1 MKSRKNKKTLRSYFV
16 KDTEKTKLQNDK
28 KLTDSF
34 KIISLYIFMFLLQGI
49 FNIYWRDWQ
58 FKRNMEIIGK
68 YLTVN
73 KLHLMGRL
81 GSIQFME
88 NVAILTI
95 TFIIGIAGLYYFNY
109 KYEKEHSEEQGI
121 TTKSAESPLL

>member
-81 GSIQFME
+81 GFIQFME

-109 KYEKEHSEEQGI
+109 KFVNVHSEEQGI
-121 TTKSAESPLL
+121 NF

>member
-1 MKSRKNKKTLRSYFV
+1 MKSIKNKKTLRNYFV

-34 KIISLYIFMFLLQGI
+34 KIISLYIFMFLLQGT

-73 KLHLMGRL
+73 KLQLMDRIGF
-81 GSIQFME
+81 IQFTE

-109 KYEKEHSEEQGI
+109 KYQKKNI
-121 TTKSAESPLL
+121 AKNKVLPRKL

>member
-1 MKSRKNKKTLRSYFV
+1 MKKIIQNNECKNCFNKKTLRNYFV

-49 FNIYWRDWQ
+49 FNVYWRDWQ

-73 KLHLMGRL
+73 KLHLMDRIGF
-81 GSIQFME
+81 IQFTE

-95 TFIIGIAGLYYFNY
+95 TFIIGIVGLYYFNY
-109 KYEKEHSEEQGI
+109 RYEKEHKE
-121 TTKSAESPLL
+121 K

>member
-1 MKSRKNKKTLRSYFV
+1 MKKIIQDNECKNCFNKKTLRNYFV

-28 KLTDSF
+28 KLTDIF

-49 FNIYWRDWQ
+49 FNVYWRDWQ

-73 KLHLMGRL
+73 KLHLMDRIGF
-81 GSIQFME
+81 IQFTE

-95 TFIIGIAGLYYFNY
+95 TFIIGIVGLYYFNY
-109 KYEKEHSEEQGI
+109 RYEKEHKEE
-121 TTKSAESPLL
+121 

>member
-1 MKSRKNKKTLRSYFV
+1 MKKIIQNNECKNCFNKKTLRNYFV

-49 FNIYWRDWQ
+49 FNVYWRDWQ

-73 KLHLMGRL
+73 KLHLMDRI
-81 GSIQFME
+81 GSIQFTE

-95 TFIIGIAGLYYFNY
+95 TFIIGIVGLYYFNY
-109 KYEKEHSEEQGI
+109 RYEKEHKEE
-121 TTKSAESPLL
+121 

>member
-1 MKSRKNKKTLRSYFV
+1 MKSRKNKKTLRNYFV

-73 KLHLMGRL
+73 KLHLMDRIGFM
-81 GSIQFME
+81 QFTE

-109 KYEKEHSEEQGI
+109 KYEKEHTEEQDI
-121 TTKSAESPLL
+121 TELNSNE

>member
-1 MKSRKNKKTLRSYFV
+1 MKKIIQDNECKNCFNKKTLRNYFV

-49 FNIYWRDWQ
+49 FNVYWRDWQ

-73 KLHLMGRL
+73 KLHLMDRIGF
-81 GSIQFME
+81 IQFTE

-95 TFIIGIAGLYYFNY
+95 TFIIGIVGLYYFNY
-109 KYEKEHSEEQGI
+109 RYEKEHKEE
-121 TTKSAESPLL
+121 

>member
-1 MKSRKNKKTLRSYFV
+1 MKSIKNKKTLRNYFV

-73 KLHLMGRL
+73 KLQLMDRI
-81 GSIQFME
+81 SFIQFTE

-109 KYEKEHSEEQGI
+109 KYKKKNI
-121 TTKSAESPLL
+121 AKNKVLPRKL

>member
-1 MKSRKNKKTLRSYFV
+1 MKKIIQDNECKNCFNKKTLRNYFV

-73 KLHLMGRL
+73 KLHLMGRI
-81 GSIQFME
+81 GFIQFTE

-95 TFIIGIAGLYYFNY
+95 TFIIGIVGLYYFNY
-109 KYEKEHSEEQGI
+109 RYGKEHKEE
-121 TTKSAESPLL
+121 

>member
-81 GSIQFME
+81 GFIQFME

-109 KYEKEHSEEQGI
+109 KYEKEHNEEQGI
-121 TTKSAESPLL
+121 TENNSNE

>member
-1 MKSRKNKKTLRSYFV
+1 MKKIIQDNECKNCFNKKTLRNYFV

-49 FNIYWRDWQ
+49 FNVYWRDWQ

-73 KLHLMGRL
+73 KLHLMDRIGF
-81 GSIQFME
+81 IQFTE

-95 TFIIGIAGLYYFNY
+95 TFIIGIVGLYYFNY
-109 KYEKEHSEEQGI
+109 IYEKEHKEE
-121 TTKSAESPLL
+121 

>member
-1 MKSRKNKKTLRSYFV
+1 MKLGKNKKTLRNYFV
-16 KDTEKTKLQNDK
+16 KDNEKTRLQNDDK
-28 KLTDSF
+28 MTGSF

-49 FNIYWRDWQ
+49 FNIYWRDYQ

-73 KLHLMGRL
+73 KLHLMGRI
-81 GSIQFME
+81 GFMQFTE

-95 TFIIGIAGLYYFNY
+95 TFIIGIAVLYYFNY
-109 KYEKEHSEEQGI
+109 KYEKEH
-121 TTKSAESPLL
+121 K

>member
-1 MKSRKNKKTLRSYFV
+1 MKLGKNKKTLRNYFV

-34 KIISLYIFMFLLQGI
+34 KIISFYIFMFLLQGI

-58 FKRNMEIIGK
+58 FKRNMAMMED
-68 YLTVN
+68 YLTIN
-73 KLHLMGRL
+73 KLQLMDKIGA
-81 GSIQFME
+81 IQFTE
-88 NVAILTI
+88 NIAVLIL

-109 KYEKEHSEEQGI
+109 RYEKEHKEE
-121 TTKSAESPLL
+121 

>member
-109 KYEKEHSEEQGI
+109 KHEKEHSEEQGI
-121 TTKSAESPLL
+121 TENNSNE

>member
-1 MKSRKNKKTLRSYFV
+1 MKKIIQDNECKNCFNKKTLRNYFV

-73 KLHLMGRL
+73 KLHLMDRIGF
-81 GSIQFME
+81 IQFTE

-95 TFIIGIAGLYYFNY
+95 TFIIGIVGLYYFNY
-109 KYEKEHSEEQGI
+109 RYEKEHKEE
-121 TTKSAESPLL
+121 

>member
-88 NVAILTI
+88 NVAILII

-121 TTKSAESPLL
+121 TENNSNE

>member
-1 MKSRKNKKTLRSYFV
+1 MKKIIQDNECKNCFNKKTLRNYFV

-28 KLTDSF
+28 KLTDGF

-73 KLHLMGRL
+73 KLYLMDRIGF
-81 GSIQFME
+81 IQFTE

-95 TFIIGIAGLYYFNY
+95 TFIIGIVGLYYFNY
-109 KYEKEHSEEQGI
+109 RYEKEHKEE
-121 TTKSAESPLL
+121 

>member
-1 MKSRKNKKTLRSYFV
+1 MKKIIQDNECKNCFNKKTLRNYFV

-49 FNIYWRDWQ
+49 FNVYWRDWQ

-73 KLHLMGRL
+73 KLHLMDRIGF
-81 GSIQFME
+81 IQFTE

-95 TFIIGIAGLYYFNY
+95 TFISGIVGLYYFNY
-109 KYEKEHSEEQGI
+109 RYEKEHKE
-121 TTKSAESPLL
+121 K

>member
-1 MKSRKNKKTLRSYFV
+1 MKSRKNKKTLRNYFV

-73 KLHLMGRL
+73 KLHLMDRIGF
-81 GSIQFME
+81 IQFTE

-95 TFIIGIAGLYYFNY
+95 TFIIGIACLYYFNY
-109 KYEKEHSEEQGI
+109 KYEKEHKEG
-121 TTKSAESPLL
+121 

>member
-1 MKSRKNKKTLRSYFV
+1 MKKIIQDNECKNCFNKKTLRNYFV

-73 KLHLMGRL
+73 KLYLMDRIGF
-81 GSIQFME
+81 IQFTE

-95 TFIIGIAGLYYFNY
+95 TFIIGIVGLYYFNY
-109 KYEKEHSEEQGI
+109 RYEKEHKEE
-121 TTKSAESPLL
+121 

>member
-1 MKSRKNKKTLRSYFV
+1 MKKIIQDNECKNCFNKKTLRNYFV

-49 FNIYWRDWQ
+49 FNTYWRDWQ

-73 KLHLMGRL
+73 KLHLMDRIGF
-81 GSIQFME
+81 IQFTE

-95 TFIIGIAGLYYFNY
+95 TFIIGIVGLYYFNY
-109 KYEKEHSEEQGI
+109 RYEKEHKEE
-121 TTKSAESPLL
+121 

>member
-1 MKSRKNKKTLRSYFV
+1 MKKIIQDNECKNCFNKKTLRNYFV

-73 KLHLMGRL
+73 KLHLMDRIGF
-81 GSIQFME
+81 IQFTE

-95 TFIIGIAGLYYFNY
+95 TFIIGIVGLYYFNY
-109 KYEKEHSEEQGI
+109 IYEKEHKEE
-121 TTKSAESPLL
+121 

>member
-73 KLHLMGRL
+73 KLRLMGRL
-81 GSIQFME
+81 GFIQFME

-121 TTKSAESPLL
+121 TENNSNK

>member
-1 MKSRKNKKTLRSYFV
+1 MKKIIQDNECKNCFNKKTLRNYFV

-49 FNIYWRDWQ
+49 FNVYWRDWQ

-73 KLHLMGRL
+73 KLHLMDRL
-81 GSIQFME
+81 GFIQFTE

-95 TFIIGIAGLYYFNY
+95 TFIIGIVGLYYFNY
-109 KYEKEHSEEQGI
+109 RYEKEHKEE
-121 TTKSAESPLL
+121 

>member
-1 MKSRKNKKTLRSYFV
+1 MKSGKNKKTLRNYFV
-16 KDTEKTKLQNDK
+16 KDTEKTRLQNDE

-58 FKRNMEIIGK
+58 FKRNMEIISK

-73 KLHLMGRL
+73 KLHLMGRI
-81 GSIQFME
+81 GFMQFTE

-109 KYEKEHSEEQGI
+109 KYEKEHNEEQGV
-121 TTKSAESPLL
+121 TENNSNG

>member
-1 MKSRKNKKTLRSYFV
+1 MKSRKNKKTLRNYFI

-34 KIISLYIFMFLLQGI
+34 KIISFYIFMFLLQGI

-73 KLHLMGRL
+73 KLHLMDRIGF
-81 GSIQFME
+81 IQFTE

-95 TFIIGIAGLYYFNY
+95 TFIIGIIGLYYFNY

-121 TTKSAESPLL
+121 TENNSNE